1 MFLSLIKI
9 YPLPGHDHN
18 VLEVLDSMKG
28 PVTALVDCLDC
39 IVAVEWG
46 EGGAICYIE
55 LWRSR
60 EALARQLRSPLFGRV
75 LEAMELSHKPPLIDF
90 LEVNSIGGMELM
102 ENLCIPKP
110 NRNENRP
117 DLEVHDMI
125 STFLSKKGRNRNR
138 RTK

>member
-1 MFLSLIKI
+1 
-9 YPLPGHDHN
+9 
-18 VLEVLDSMKG
+18 MKG
-28 PVTALVDCLDC
+28 PVTALSDCLDC

-55 LWRSR
+55 LWRTR

-110 NRNENRP
+110 NTNESRP
-117 DLEVHDMI
+117 NSEVRDMI
-125 STFLSKKGRNRNR
+125 STSLSKKGRNRNR